1 MYLANQSN
9 NDHHLLRFHSNEDAG
24 YFSCRTS
31 FNPQIWLS
39 SSHAQGSCVSERF
52 HELTEATQLTQA
64 EIQSQGTS
72 DTKAQ
77 TLLPLQFCSL
87 HREHCTCLWK
97 SHVEIPWKARAL
109 FYDKGRIAAVI
120 VTEQPSYAWQQPM
133 STRPLKG
140 RLMPSNPFNSDLHL
154 LIQSAFHVPSRW
166 NLASRERERE
176 RDTCSIYV
184 VVESFTAFKPHRLEL
199 NLKTCL
205 LTSFEESL
213 IFQRMLCLLCTNG
226 LARESG

>member
-9 NDHHLLRFHSNEDAG
+9 NDHHLLRFHSNDDAG

-77 TLLPLQFCSL
+77 TLLSLQFWSL

-176 RDTCSIYV
+176 RHMQYLCRCWKFHGLQTTQVGI
-184 VVESFTAFKPHRLEL
+184 EFE
-199 NLKTCL
+199 NL
-205 LTSFEESL
+205 SPDF
-213 IFQRMLCLLCTNG
+213 FWGVTNLPKDAV
-226 LARESG
+226 LALYKWFG